1 MSNLIKSEGKKVSDR
16 KRTLIFLDINV
27 SCIATS
33 MLATA
38 LATAL
43 PPIMKDLD
51 ISVNTAQWLT
61 TGFTLFLAIT
71 TPFTAFLITR
81 FKTKRLFLFAVGS
94 FIGGLII
101 CAVANSFWL
110 MMIGRIIQGCGNG
123 LISSMAQVIIMSIYP
138 RERIGSVM
146 GWYGLSLSVAP
157 IVSPTIAGI
166 LVDFISWRW
175 IFILAAFVMI
185 IAFGFAIVVFEDV
198 LPTMEKKFDVISFII
213 SAFSF
218 GGITLAVGNIG
229 SDKFMSYQVLVP
241 LIIGIIASVIFVWR
255 QLNIKVPFLD
265 IRVLKYKEYTVG
277 AVASFILQLIVMGS
291 ALIIPIYVQQVKLK
305 SATISGLVVLPG
317 ALTNAI
323 INPLAGK
330 IYDKVGMKLLFI
342 AGSIFLIISNFA
354 IYLLTVKQSIWLVSA
369 INVLRFL
376 AIGIMI
382 MPFYT
387 WAMRDIPK
395 LKASDATA
403 LFNSIRFIGS
413 AVGTA
418 LFISIMTKATESAP
432 SNVEN
437 AQMFGINIA
446 FLCMAFLAVV
456 MLIMAI
462 FGCKRIPQK
471 KKEENA
477 NKNETETS
485 AATPLTDKTDN
496 KPDIGIT
503 VDKKK
508 KITIE
513 KKTPSNTK
521 KKKKK

>member
-1 MSNLIKSEGKKVSDR
+1 MSNLIKSEGKKVSDKR
-16 KRTLIFLDINV
+16 RTLIFLDINV

-43 PPIMKDLD
+43 PPIMKDLH

-61 TGFTLFLAIT
+61 SGFTLFLAIT

-81 FKTKRLFLFAVGS
+81 FKTKSLFCFAVSS
-94 FIGGLII
+94 FIFGLII
-101 CAVANSFWL
+101 CAIATNFW
-110 MMIGRIIQGCGNG
+110 MMMLGRIIQGCGNG

-157 IVSPTIAGI
+157 IVAPTIAGI
-166 LVDFISWRW
+166 LVDSIGWRT
-175 IFILAAFVMI
+175 IFI
-185 IAFGFAIVVFEDV
+185 IAAIVMGIALVFAFFVFEDV
-198 LPTMEKKFDVISFII
+198 LPTMKKKFDIISFII

-229 SDKFMSYQVLVP
+229 AYNFMSYQVLAP
-241 LIIGIIASVIFVWR
+241 LIIGIIASVVFVWR
-255 QLNIKVPFLD
+255 QLHIKVPFLD
-265 IRVLKYKEYTVG
+265 IRVLKHKEYTVG

-291 ALIIPIYVQQVKLK
+291 ALIIPIYVQQVKK
-305 SATISGLVVLPG
+305 ESATISGLVVLPG

-342 AGSIFLIISNFA
+342 VGSLFLIMSNFT
-354 IYLLTVKQSIWLVSA
+354 IYLITVKQSIWFVSVVN
-369 INVLRFL
+369 IFRFF
-376 AIGIMI
+376 AIGITI

-387 WAMRDIPK
+387 WAMKDIPK

-418 LFISIMTKATESAP
+418 LFISIMTKATEIAP
-432 SNVEN
+432 STTQNS
-437 AQMFGINIA
+437 QMFGINIA
-446 FLCMAFLAVV
+446 FLCMAALAVV
-456 MLIMAI
+456 MLLMAI
-462 FGCKRIPQK
+462 FGCKRTPP
-471 KKEENA
+471 KKETDSE
-477 NKNETETS
+477 KTS
-485 AATPLTDKTDN
+485 TATPTTSDDKTTN
-496 KPDIGIT
+496 KQPDVGIT
-503 VDKKK
+503 VDKDTG
-508 KITIE
+508 ITIDKE
-513 KKTPSNTK
+513 SSSNVKTATEE
-521 KKKKK
+521 